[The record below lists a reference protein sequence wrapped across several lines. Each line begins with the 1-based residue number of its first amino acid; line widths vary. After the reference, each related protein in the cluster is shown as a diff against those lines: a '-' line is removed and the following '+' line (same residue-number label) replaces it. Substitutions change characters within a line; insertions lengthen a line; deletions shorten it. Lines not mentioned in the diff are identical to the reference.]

1 MTVALPSLVCSRP
14 ILSETAWS
22 CCSCFQLESGQGAV
36 WGDRLSHCV
45 WQGQRI
51 FGEAQLSSSFFLLPS
66 GHKKGIVE
74 GFPLVPL
81 PLAKESYLELL
92 LLSFCFL
99 FLFNSPCLY
108 FFRFGF
114 VQDKYSAS
122 AFNFPAENKPQ
133 YIHVTGEQYLGGTVA
148 RRRLLQTREPFYM
161 CFVFRVSDVGAV
173 LSLTR

>member
-1 MTVALPSLVCSRP
+1 M
-14 ILSETAWS
+14 
-22 CCSCFQLESGQGAV
+22 

-51 FGEAQLSSSFFLLPS
+51 FGEAQPSSSLFLLPS

-81 PLAKESYLELL
+81 PLVEESYLEWLFL
-92 LLSFCFL
+92 AFCFL
-99 FLFNSPCLY
+99 FCFNSPCLY

-133 YIHVTGEQYLGGTVA
+133 YIHVTGEQYLGGAVA
-148 RRRLLQTREPFYM
+148 RRRFLQTTEPFNM
-161 CFVFRVSDVGAV
+161 RFVFRVSDVGAV
-173 LSLTR
+173 LSLTRRQVGVSDNTNQETGGGSRKSTKFCW

>member
-1 MTVALPSLVCSRP
+1 M
-14 ILSETAWS
+14 
-22 CCSCFQLESGQGAV
+22 
-36 WGDRLSHCV
+36 WGDRAEHCEVTGFHTV

-51 FGEAQLSSSFFLLPS
+51 FGEAQLSSSLILLPS
-66 GHKKGIVE
+66 GCKKGIVE
-74 GFPLVPL
+74 GFSLVPL
-81 PLAKESYLELL
+81 PLAEESYLEWL

-99 FLFNSPCLY
+99 FFSNSLCFY

-133 YIHVTGEQYLGGTVA
+133 YIHVTGEQYLGGSVA

-161 CFVFRVSDVGAV
+161 WFVFCVSDVGAV
-173 LSLTR
+173 LSQTRQQVGVSDNTKQKTGGGSMKSTKCCC